1 MYKLPLPLNKCVK
14 LGRDANRFVR
24 FYHSTNTIWFYT
36 LFFLTQ
42 SLIHHHFI
50 LQCKTKKLQQN
61 ILRALPEGTSLE
73 TRNSKVS
80 YQCLAGITWQ
90 NVSQNRELK
99 FQTLK
104 QAEKY
109 LFSVLYPKESCD
121 TFGELWYILYTKKNK
136 TLSSLL
142 PASNMS
148 TWTFLRSHYVVLI
161 CSNLI
166 SAPGTNLN
174 PVEFGWNS
182 VDSVLK
188 PDKCIVTLP

>member
-1 MYKLPLPLNKCVK
+1 MCQTGQGCESFCQILPFHKYNLILYPFLPNPVIDPSSLYTAMQNQKTTAK
-14 LGRDANRFVR
+14 YFTSFTWRYFFRD
-24 FYHSTNTIWFYT
+24 
-36 LFFLTQ
+36 
-42 SLIHHHFI
+42 
-50 LQCKTKKLQQN
+50 K
-61 ILRALPEGTSLE
+61 
-73 TRNSKVS
+73 RNSKVS

-136 TLSSLL
+136 TLSSSL